1 MKLKSRSSAFVPDA
15 GRKLPASLAA
25 VSLAIV
31 VAAPATAQLGGSLPR
46 IGKQLEEGRRMLNIA
61 AGVQPYV
68 RFKQGS
74 FLDTEG
80 SLFWFEQTH
89 PVGAPGTTNKFFS
102 FGGWIVF
109 KGLDNAWQLHLRHGW
124 QLKNDDKF
132 ILQAGVLGGTDP
144 RNAGK
149 KDYSLFGIY
158 GKDRTLGRYESSW
171 TVGAGVYSYSASDQ
185 GTKPSLFGGF
195 SLQVAPDF
203 WLDANYWTVQG
214 PSGEPGIVRYGFGFS
229 YRW

>member
-1 MKLKSRSSAFVPDA
+1 MKLNSQSHIRSGQFDRTRWSRSLVAMIAICVASSAW
-15 GRKLPASLAA
+15 S
-25 VSLAIV
+25 
-31 VAAPATAQLGGSLPR
+31 QLGRPPSTFESTAFKKDYWG
-46 IGKQLEEGRRMLNIA
+46 ID

-68 RFKQGS
+68 RFKQGD

-80 SLFWFEQTH
+80 SLFWFNQTH
-89 PVGAPGTTNKFFS
+89 GITDNRSFS

-109 KGLDNAWQLHLRHGW
+109 KGLDNAWQLHLSHTWAMPRR
-124 QLKNDDKF
+124 DAVS
-132 ILQAGVLGGTDP
+132 LQAAVLGGTDP

-149 KDYSLFGIY
+149 KDYSVFGIY
-158 GKDRTLGRYESSW
+158 SKAETISRYESSW
-171 TVGAGVYSYSASDQ
+171 TVGAGVYSYSASNQ
-185 GTKPSLFGGF
+185 GTKPSLFAGF

-203 WLDANYWTVQG
+203 LLDANYWTVQG